1 MHILILG
8 GYGNFGGILSR
19 LLSTTTNIHLTL
31 AGRSKVKALQF
42 IQTNLQHA
50 TIPVDSTVLDVH
62 DPNLSEQLTAISP
75 DLVIHTSGPFQG
87 QDYHVAKSCINAGI
101 HYIDLADARRF
112 VQDFHQLDAL
122 AKEKGVLA
130 ITGASTVPALS
141 SAVIQ
146 HFIHHFQS
154 LEAIEYA
161 ISPGNQTDRGEAT
174 VRAILSYTGKSFTT
188 LVNGKMQSVI
198 GWQNLH
204 KTSFGKPLG
213 NRWLANCDIPDLAL
227 FQKAYPTLKTQRFY
241 AGLELGILHVGLWG
255 LSWFVRMGLI
265 SNLARFTKPIIWLS
279 ERFLKFGSQN
289 GGMFM
294 ILSGKD
300 HHNQPLTIRW
310 DLVALE
316 NHGPLIPT
324 IPALVLAQKMAQ
336 RQLKNRGAM
345 HAMALMSLEDFSIA
359 VQGFNIKQSVLYNGI
374 SRPFEV

>member
-19 LLSTTTNIHLTL
+19 LLSTTTDIRLTI
-31 AGRSKVKALQF
+31 AGRSKEKALRF
-42 IQTNLQHA
+42 IETNLQNA
-50 TIPVDSTVLDVH
+50 KIPVHSTVIDVH
-62 DPNLSEQLTAISP
+62 DLNLSALLAEIAP

-87 QDYHVAKSCINAGI
+87 QDFHVAKSCIHAGI
-101 HYIDLADARRF
+101 HYIDLADARSF
-112 VQDFHQLDAL
+112 VKDFHQLETQ

-130 ITGASTVPALS
+130 ITGASTLPALS

-146 HFIHHFQS
+146 HFLPHFQA
-154 LEAIEYA
+154 LEEIEYA

-174 VRAILSYTGKSFTT
+174 VRAILSYTGKPFTT

-204 KTSFGKPLG
+204 KTTFAKPLG
-213 NRWLANCDIPDLAL
+213 SQWLANCDIPDLAL
-227 FQKAYPTLKTQRFY
+227 FPTSYPSLKTQRFY

-255 LSWFVRMGLI
+255 LSWLVRIGLI

-289 GGMFM
+289 GGMLM

-300 HHNQPLTIRW
+300 HQDKPLNIRW

-316 NHGPLIPT
+316 NHGPLIPI
-324 IPALVLAQKMAQ
+324 IPALVLAQKIAQ
-336 RQLKNRGAM
+336 GQLTQRGAM
-345 HAMALMSLEDFSIA
+345 HAMNLMSLEDFTIA
-359 VQGFNIKQSVLYNGI
+359 VQGFNIKLSVLYNDI
-374 SRPFEV
+374 NVPTKV